1 MSYVDATENEVKS
14 ERRNRFFGAMQK
26 TLLAYAATTLVM
38 VAIDLVWL
46 DLIAKPLYQQGIGHL
61 MAAEPKLAAGAVF
74 YLLYPVG
81 LMVFAVIPGAA
92 LGWGDTA
99 LKAAMF
105 GFFAYATYDLTNLAT
120 LKNWPLSL
128 ALIDMAWGTGVSAVA
143 ALAGRWA
150 YQAA

>member
-1 MSYVDATENEVKS
+1 
-14 ERRNRFFGAMQK
+14 MQK

-46 DLIAKPLYQQGIGHL
+46 GVIAKPLYQQGIGHL
-61 MAAEPKLAAGAVF
+61 MAAEPKLGAAALF

-81 LMVFAVIPGAA
+81 LMVFAVLPGASPA
-92 LGWGDTA
+92 WGDTA
-99 LKAAMF
+99 LKAALF

-120 LKNWPLSL
+120 LKEWPTSL
-128 ALIDMAWGTGVSAVA
+128 ALIDMAWGTAVSAVA

>member
-1 MSYVDATENEVKS
+1 
-14 ERRNRFFGAMQK
+14 
-26 TLLAYAATTLVM
+26 M

-46 DLIAKPLYQQGIGHL
+46 GLIAKPIYQQGIGHL
-61 MAAEPKLAAGAVF
+61 MAAEPKLVAGALF

-81 LMVFAVIPGAA
+81 LMVFAVMPGSTLA
-92 LGWGDTA
+92 WTDTA
-99 LKAAMF
+99 LKAALF

-120 LKNWPLSL
+120 LKNWPTSL
-128 ALIDMAWGTGVSAVA
+128 ALIDMAWGTAVSAVA